1 MANDL
6 VFITGGTGHIGFR
19 TLVIA
24 LQLGYSVRAAVIMSL
39 WINVTVVMMVTVVSR
54 LHQSDL
60 RQLRTCTVAEV
71 YVINSANIRGL
82 VVAI

>member
-1 MANDL
+1 
-6 VFITGGTGHIGFR
+6 
-19 TLVIA
+19 VII
-24 LQLGYSVRAAVIMSL
+24 LL

>member
-1 MANDL
+1 MYSISRFTSFLFISAQMANDL

-39 WINVTVVMMVTVVSR
+39 WINVTVVMMVTVVSSGDALAR
-54 LHQSDL
+54 S
-60 RQLRTCTVAEV
+60 V
-71 YVINSANIRGL
+71 
-82 VVAI
+82 